1 VTGKGWGPSRGRRVA
16 VGLACLMI
24 IVGIVGAL
32 GVPGLAA
39 ASGAPETPI
48 AEDCSPHLSPYEICG
63 TLNPGSSSKVNY
75 YFAYNAGPSCAGG
88 AQIPGGEVEGQDV
101 QVDGEATGLQPDTT
115 YSYCL
120 VAVSE
125 GTEAFSSA
133 LTFHT
138 EPRSPEPPEAPVTE
152 ACSGASIPGHLCGTL
167 NPGSAT
173 MVGYYF
179 AYNVG
184 ASCAGG
190 SETAHQPEVS
200 GSGIPVEAQLSG
212 LIPGVTYSYCLVAEN
227 PDGKA
232 SGNNLSFVTPPVDG
246 DPGDGTHTVVPP
258 STGTANPVAIPIPAS
273 GCGALSGAKEE
284 ACGRLLLSLQKTAH
298 QERLCKARQSIERKR
313 CLSEGRRKTHDLR
326 NRYRRLMSGTT

>member
-1 VTGKGWGPSRGRRVA
+1 MA
-16 VGLACLMI
+16 V
-24 IVGIVGAL
+24 VGIVGAL
-32 GVPGLAA
+32 GMPGPAA
-39 ASGAPETPI
+39 ASGGPETPI
-48 AEDCSPHLSPYEICG
+48 AENCSPHLSPNQICG
-63 TLNPGSSSKVNY
+63 TLNPGSSSKVSY
-75 YFAYNAGPSCAGG
+75 YFAYNVGSSCTGG
-88 AQIPGGEVEGQDV
+88 AQIPGGEVEGQNV
-101 QVDGEATGLQPDTT
+101 QVDAEATGLVPDTT

-125 GTEAFSSA
+125 STEAFSSA

-173 MVGYYF
+173 KVGYYF

-190 SETAHQPEVS
+190 AETAHQAEVS
-200 GSGIPVEAQLSG
+200 GSGIPVEAQLTG
-212 LIPGVTYSYCLVAEN
+212 LVAGMTYSYCLVAEN

-232 SGNNLSFVTPPVDG
+232 SGTSVSFVAPPAAG

-258 STGTANPVAIPIPAS
+258 SADTANPGSTTPPS
-273 GCGALSGAKEE
+273 GCGALTGARGE

-298 QERLCKARQSIERKR
+298 QERQCRARQSIERKR
-313 CLSEGRRKTHDLR
+313 CLSAGRRKTHNLR
-326 NRYRRLMSGTT
+326 NRYRRMMSGTT